1 MFCFL
6 KYYKRHSPL
15 LKCFFNQECQH
26 SINLTL
32 SANIQLFMVSNEN
45 IPEKNPVSRFLFII
59 HIDMYLSNL
68 KKILNL

>member
-26 SINLTL
+26 PINLTL

-45 IPEKNPVSRFLFII
+45 IPENEHVKHENNSLIFQN
-59 HIDMYLSNL
+59 NL
-68 KKILNL
+68 RRKH